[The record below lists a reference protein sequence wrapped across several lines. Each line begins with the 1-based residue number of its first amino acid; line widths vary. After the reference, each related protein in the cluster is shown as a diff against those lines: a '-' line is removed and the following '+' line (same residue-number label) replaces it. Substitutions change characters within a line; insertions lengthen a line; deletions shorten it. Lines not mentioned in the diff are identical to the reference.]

1 MNELQREDL
10 KILKVLDKFCKDN
23 DISYVL
29 HAGTLLGAIR
39 HKGYIPWDDDV
50 DISMDRENFDK
61 FEKLMSKSSLLE
73 EGFSFQSNVYSK
85 DYAFPFSKV
94 RSNTMNIKENVVST
108 QKGFIGPWVDIFVLD
123 NVPDDKVLR
132 DKQFKKVFLYHNLIS
147 FFLLTRVTKND
158 KGIRKSIKAL
168 IEFVNKHLYKYY
180 FFLNFLYKRR
190 LHHMTKYNDQ
200 QTKYVAELGY
210 MFHPSHKTFET
221 MLIKRASIEDFE
233 YTLFEDLLA
242 PIPKNSGEVLTRNYG
257 DYMTLPP
264 EDEREVHQ
272 IEYIEF

>member
-1 MNELQREDL
+1 MNKLQREDL

-29 HAGTLLGAIR
+29 YAGTLLGAIR

-50 DISMDRENFDK
+50 DIAMDRENFDK
-61 FEKLMSKSSLLE
+61 FEDLMSKSSLLE
-73 EGFSFQSNVYSK
+73 EGYSFQSNVYSK
-85 DYAFPFSKV
+85 DYALPFSKV

-123 NVPDDKVLR
+123 NVPNDKDLR
-132 DKQFKKVFLYHNLIS
+132 EKQFRKVYFYQKLIS
-147 FFLLTRVTKND
+147 FFLLTRVTENN
-158 KGIRKSIKAL
+158 KGIKKFIKHL
-168 IEFVNKHLYKYY
+168 IETTNKHLYKYY

-190 LHHMTKYNDQ
+190 LYHMTKYNNT

-221 MLIKRASIEDFE
+221 TLIKNDSIEDPE
-233 YTLFEDLLA
+233 HTLFEDLLA
-242 PIPKNSGEVLTRNYG
+242 PIPKNSDEVLTRSYG
-257 DYMTLPP
+257 DYMTLPS
-264 EDEREVHQ
+264 EEERKVHQ